1 MREVF
6 SGASTVAGVA
16 IVGML
21 TLANLPAHAQ
31 QDMNGELNAASY
43 SAIPQ
48 RSTVL
53 IRTPDTSPDAEELK
67 FSFENALADRG
78 FQVVEDSPQF
88 ILTFELS
95 GTVRTPERDDP
106 RTRQKFFNL
115 DGGNGRADPGANSP
129 SFEDDA
135 EAEATLNVFRTS
147 GGSVINFG
155 EKFRKFGANR
165 HVMVI
170 QVQETARG
178 RRAWQANIY
187 ADVRGSDPITV
198 AEGLIPR
205 AMERFGET
213 VRRQRFA
220 LN

>member
-6 SGASTVAGVA
+6 SGAGAATGLAFLG
-16 IVGML
+16 IL
-21 TLANLPAHAQ
+21 TLTSMPATAQ
-31 QDMNGELNAASY
+31 QNTNGELNAASY

-48 RSTVL
+48 SASVL
-53 IRTPDTSPDAEELK
+53 IRTPDTSPDSEELK
-67 FSFENALADRG
+67 FSFENELADRG
-78 FQVVEDSPQF
+78 FQIVEDSPQF

-129 SFEDDA
+129 SFEDDS

-155 EKFRKFGANR
+155 QKFREFGVNR

-205 AMERFGET
+205 AMEQFGQT

-220 LN
+220 TN

>member
-1 MREVF
+1 MREVI
-6 SGASTVAGVA
+6 SGAGAAAGLA
-16 IVGML
+16 ILGIFTL
-21 TLANLPAHAQ
+21 TSLPATAQ
-31 QDMNGELNAASY
+31 QNTNGELNAASY

-48 RSTVL
+48 SATVL
-53 IRTPDTSPDAEELK
+53 IRTPDTSPDSEELK
-67 FSFENALADRG
+67 FSFENELADRG
-78 FQVVEDSPQF
+78 FQIVEDSPQF
-88 ILTFELS
+88 ILTFQLG

-106 RTRQKFFNL
+106 RTRQKFVNL

-129 SFEDDA
+129 SFEDDS

-155 EKFRKFGANR
+155 QKFREFGVNR

-205 AMERFGET
+205 AMEQFGQT

-220 LN
+220 TN